1 MRKPRQGSRVI
12 GMTTTKAPVW
22 LTRDEAATRLRVSK
36 HTVDRW
42 VRERRLTK
50 YKVGDLQSV
59 RFSAAEVDNL
69 VQPVAPDDQD

>member
-1 MRKPRQGSRVI
+1 MRNPRQGPRVI
-12 GMTTTKAPVW
+12 GMVTKKPVW
-22 LTRDEAATRLRVSK
+22 LTREQAAERLCVSK

-59 RFSAAEVDNL
+59 RFNAAEVDNL
-69 VQPVAPDDQD
+69 VQPAED